1 MIELKVVKWTPGSVV
16 QLERV
21 ASLSVPLAVVKD
33 LSLGTASG
41 CARGNRDTSGHSPST
56 TSSTTPLKAP
66 PASGLLTMMANVIT
80 PQPHAIVSHGRLVS
94 MTNVRLNALKTP
106 TAPMATIATTA
117 AGASRIRDAQKT
129 SSVLVLMLF
138 VTSLPMRTASTV
150 TAQQTAQRAAP
161 QMPTV
166 QDLIP
171 SVETED
177 LSTFADATPTKTAR
191 LARFVTQETWTEMA
205 TTRSVFRMVAIS
217 WMITALA
224 MMLSVTSL
232 TMRTAS
238 TVTSLT
244 MRT

>member
-1 MIELKVVKWTPGSVV
+1 
-16 QLERV
+16 
-21 ASLSVPLAVVKD
+21 
-33 LSLGTASG
+33 
-41 CARGNRDTSGHSPST
+41 
-56 TSSTTPLKAP
+56 
-66 PASGLLTMMANVIT
+66 
-80 PQPHAIVSHGRLVS
+80 

-117 AGASRIRDAQKT
+117 AGVSRMRDAQKT

-138 VTSLPMRTASTV
+138 VTSLHMTTASTV

-161 QMPTV
+161 RTTTV

-171 SVETED
+171 SVDMAD
-177 LSTFADATPTKTAR
+177 LSTFADATPMKTAR
-191 LARFVTQETWTEMA
+191 LARSVTQETWTEMA

-238 TVTSLT
+238 TVTI
-244 MRT
+244 